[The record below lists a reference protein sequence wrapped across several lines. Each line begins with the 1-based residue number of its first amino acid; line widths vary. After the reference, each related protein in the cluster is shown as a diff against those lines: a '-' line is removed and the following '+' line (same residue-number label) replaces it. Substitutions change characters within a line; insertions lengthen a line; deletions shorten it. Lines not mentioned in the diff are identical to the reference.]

1 MPAPRA
7 GESGAAL
14 GRPPHLRPV
23 TPKYPESLLPLI
35 RAQVQ
40 ATLTCQAETVQLALE
55 MHFAQRLGALRG
67 LLACCLGESQ
77 PALDVGVALDLVHV
91 SLQRL
96 HVRLEDGTGVPAMM
110 GTGACVLAGDYLTS
124 AAFKVLIRCRDLPV
138 LDRVAR
144 TITHTCEQDN
154 RALEPETRGRSR
166 HRRRAALDLALAGVA
181 AEAGAILSGHAEL
194 ARPARRLGL
203 RLQALHALT
212 ALVEHSEAAEA
223 EGYRARA
230 QRALAGARRTARQL
244 DSRPNPAPGLAGRA
258 GDLVGF
264 VEQALRQPKPVLA

>member
-1 MPAPRA
+1 MPL
-7 GESGAAL
+7 AASHHK
-14 GRPPHLRPV
+14 RPPV
-23 TPKYPESLLPLI
+23 NPKYPESLLPLI

-40 ATLTCQAETVQLALE
+40 DTLTCRAETVQLALE

-154 RALEPETRGRSR
+154 RALETDPRGRSR
-166 HRRRAALDLALAGVA
+166 LRRRAALDLALAGVA

-203 RLQALHALT
+203 RLQAVHALT
-212 ALVEHSEAAEA
+212 TLVEHSEAADA

-230 QRALAGARRTARQL
+230 RRALAGARRAAGQL
-244 DSRPNPAPGLAGRA
+244 EGRLNPALGLAGRA
-258 GDLVGF
+258 EDLVSF
-264 VEQALRQPKPVLA
+264 VEQALRQPKPALN

>member
-1 MPAPRA
+1 M
-7 GESGAAL
+7 
-14 GRPPHLRPV
+14 
-23 TPKYPESLLPLI
+23 TPKYPESLLPRI

-40 ATLTCQAETVQLALE
+40 DTLTCQAETVQLALE

-67 LLACCLGESQ
+67 LLACCLGEGQ
-77 PALDVGVALDLVHV
+77 AAMDVGVALDLVHV

-124 AAFKVLIRCRDLPV
+124 AAFKVLIRCRDLAV

-154 RALEPETRGRSR
+154 RVLEADSRGRSR
-166 HRRRAALDLALAGVA
+166 DRRRAALDLALAGVA
-181 AEAGAILSGHAEL
+181 AEAGAILSGQGEL

-212 ALVEHSEAAEA
+212 ALVEHSEADEA
-223 EGYRARA
+223 EGYRWRA
-230 QRALAGARRTARQL
+230 QRALAGAQRAARRLDARL
-244 DSRPNPAPGLAGRA
+244 NPAPGLVGRA
-258 GDLVGF
+258 AALVAF
-264 VEQALRQPKPVLA
+264 VEQALHQPKPALA

>member
-1 MPAPRA
+1 MRPGCRPLPATP
-7 GESGAAL
+7 S
-14 GRPPHLRPV
+14 V
-23 TPKYPESLLPLI
+23 TPKYPESLLPRI
-35 RAQVQ
+35 RALVQ
-40 ATLTCQAETVQLALE
+40 ETLTCQAETVQLALE

-67 LLACCLGESQ
+67 LLACCLGEGQ
-77 PALDVGVALDLVHV
+77 PAMDVGVALDLVHV

-154 RALEPETRGRSR
+154 RALETDARGFGRN
-166 HRRRAALDLALAGVA
+166 RRRAALDLALAGVA
-181 AEAGAILSGHAEL
+181 AEAGAILSGHADL
-194 ARPARRLGL
+194 ALPARRLGL

-212 ALVEHSEAAEA
+212 SLVEHSEAEEA
-223 EGYRARA
+223 QGYRARA
-230 QRALAGARRTARQL
+230 QRALEGARRAARQL
-244 DSRPNPAPGLAGRA
+244 EQRLNPTLGLAGRA
-258 GDLVGF
+258 GDLVNF
-264 VEQALRQPKPVLA
+264 VEQALRQPKPTLA

>member
-1 MPAPRA
+1 M
-7 GESGAAL
+7 
-14 GRPPHLRPV
+14 

-166 HRRRAALDLALAGVA
+166 HRHRRRAALDLALAGVA

-230 QRALAGARRTARQL
+230 RRALAGARRTARQL
-244 DSRPNPAPGLAGRA
+244 DSRLNPAPGLAGRA

>member
-1 MPAPRA
+1 MN
-7 GESGAAL
+7 
-14 GRPPHLRPV
+14 
-23 TPKYPESLLPLI
+23 PKYPESLLPRI

-40 ATLTCQAETVQLALE
+40 DTLTCQAETVQLALE

-154 RALEPETRGRSR
+154 GALQTDARKRSL

-181 AEAGAILSGHAEL
+181 AEAGAVLTGHAQL
-194 ARPARRLGL
+194 AGPARRLGL
-203 RLQALHALT
+203 RLQAVHALT

-230 QRALAGARRTARQL
+230 QRALAGARRTAGQL
-244 DSRPNPAPGLAGRA
+244 DHQLNPARGPAAGRA
-258 GDLVGF
+258 ADLVGF
-264 VEQALRQPKPVLA
+264 VEQALRQPKPALA

>member
-1 MPAPRA
+1 MN
-7 GESGAAL
+7 
-14 GRPPHLRPV
+14 
-23 TPKYPESLLPLI
+23 PKYPESLLPRI
-35 RAQVQ
+35 RALVQ
-40 ATLTCQAETVQLALE
+40 DTLTCQADTVQLALE

-77 PALDVGVALDLVHV
+77 PALDVGAALDLVHV

-96 HVRLEDGTGVPAMM
+96 HVRLEDGSGVPAMM

-124 AAFKVLIRCRDLPV
+124 AAFKVLIRCQDLPV

-154 RALEPETRGRSR
+154 RALEPDARGLSR
-166 HRRRAALDLALAGVA
+166 NRRRAALDLALAGVA
-181 AEAGAILSGHAEL
+181 AEAGAILSGQGEL

-212 ALVEHSEAAEA
+212 ALVEHSEIDEA
-223 EGYRARA
+223 EGYRRRA
-230 QRALAGARRTARQL
+230 QRALAGARRAARQL
-244 DSRPNPAPGLAGRA
+244 EGRLNPVLGLAGRA
-258 GDLVGF
+258 SDLVSF
-264 VEQALRQPKPVLA
+264 VEQALRQPKPALA